1 MVNHGN
7 ASVRSHRGRLALA
20 WIATRFGWQANLWV
34 LLAFAAGALAC
45 GVAIG
50 AIENK
55 IKA

>member
-1 MVNHGN
+1 LAALLVL
-7 ASVRSHRGRLALA
+7 VVLLPLLALA